1 MERKKREDGG
11 IKRVDVNTQ
20 RLQKALELWGGNIYD
35 LSEELGKGRT
45 TLKNIA
51 NGRHQHPSAAFIK
64 MVCDRIHADYDW
76 IVEPETPSPT
86 PLEVLEAQTEAPKD
100 DRNEAILSEL
110 VKLNEVATEVKNI
123 LEALT
128 SQTVAY
134 QESSA
139 NASIRI
145 YKQTEAIYNQLKY
158 NR

>member
-1 MERKKREDGG
+1 MSKNTRAIPRVHVNKERLD
-11 IKRVDVNTQ
+11 
-20 RLQKALELWGGNIYD
+20 KALKLWGGNIYD

-45 TLKNIA
+45 TLRNIVSG
-51 NGRHQHPSAAFIK
+51 NSGHTNPPAAFIK

-86 PLEVLEAQTEAPKD
+86 PLEVLEAQAEAPKD

-110 VKLNEVATEVKNI
+110 VKFNEVATEIKNI

-134 QESSA
+134 QETSA

-145 YKQTEAIYNQLKY
+145 YKQTESIYNQLKY
-158 NR
+158 KR